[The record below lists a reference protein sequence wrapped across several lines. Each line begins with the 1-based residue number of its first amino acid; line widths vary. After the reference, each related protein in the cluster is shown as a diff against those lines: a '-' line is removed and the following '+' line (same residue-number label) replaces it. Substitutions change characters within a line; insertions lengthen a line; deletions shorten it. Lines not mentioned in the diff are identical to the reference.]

1 MLAGFGASCKALR
14 TMHDIAPTHRI
25 PPPFASGRPAGVSA
39 RALLVLAVLGT
50 LGGCKLVD
58 QRSFDAR
65 ADRKPVPHVPPPPP
79 GRPLAPPLALVR
91 FGAGPGDWQPGLSAI
106 VRQALARK
114 PLALFRV
121 ETVVP
126 AHGTPQAQAVRLAD
140 AAGQDGRMVADTIVA
155 AGASSAQVEMTA
167 SSDAAVTQPEVRVTV
182 R

>member
-1 MLAGFGASCKALR
+1 
-14 TMHDIAPTHRI
+14 MHAIAPTHRI
-25 PPPFASGRPAGVSA
+25 PIAASGQAASGRA
-39 RALLVLAVLGT
+39 RALLLLAVLGL

-58 QRSFDAR
+58 QRTFDAR
-65 ADRKPVPHVPPPPP
+65 ADRKPVPHVPPPSP
-79 GRPLAPPLALVR
+79 GRPPPPPLALVR
-91 FGAGPGDWQPGLSAI
+91 FGTGPEDWQPALSAI

-126 AHGTPQAQAVRLAD
+126 AKGTPQAQALVLAD
-140 AAGQDGRMVADTIVA
+140 SARHRGRMVADTIVA
-155 AGASSAQVEMTA
+155 AGASSSQVEMTA